1 MEINLISDTVTKPS
15 PEMLQ
20 HMFNAKVGDD
30 VFKQDPTVNE
40 FERIVADLFG
50 MEAAMF
56 FPTGT
61 MANQTAIKLNTN
73 PGDQI
78 ICDKWSH
85 IHLYESGGASAN
97 SGVNFNLLDG
107 NRGIITAEE
116 VKAGI
121 NDPEFYHTPM
131 SKMVGIENT
140 TNKGGGAC
148 YEIAELQKI
157 KQVCKDHNLKYH
169 LDGARLWN
177 AMIAKKQEPKQ
188 FGQLF
193 DTISVCFS
201 KGLGCPIGS
210 VLLSDTATIHSAL
223 RVRKIFGGNMRQS
236 GYLAAAGIYALQNN
250 INRLEDDHRRAKEL
264 GIQLEQCNWVAIV
277 EPVETNI
284 VVFSA
289 QPHIKDQEVIEKL
302 KQNGISISLLA
313 KGKLRMVTHLDYRQ
327 VMHEYVMEVLE
338 KIEFLLFYLFNCFS
352 YLQNIGLLIFTFL
365 NTIRILIFN
374 KFVVINA
381 IFEDIKLLIFD
392 IPNNP
397 FAIYHGVC

>member
-1 MEINLISDTVTKPS
+1 MEINLISDTVTKPT

-20 HMFNAKVGDD
+20 AMFNAKVGDD
-30 VFKQDPTVNE
+30 VFKQDPTVNA
-40 FERIVADLFG
+40 FEKMVADLFG
-50 MEAAMF
+50 MEAALF

-85 IHLYESGGASAN
+85 IHLYESGGASSN

-107 NRGIITAEE
+107 SRGMITAEQ
-116 VKAGI
+116 VKEGI

-148 YEIAELQKI
+148 YEIEELQKI
-157 KQVCKDHNLKYH
+157 KKVCVDHNLKYH

-177 AMIAKKQEPKQ
+177 AMIAKKQHPKQ
-188 FGQLF
+188 FGELF

-210 VLLSDTATIHSAL
+210 VLLSDAETIHRAL
-223 RVRKIFGGNMRQS
+223 RIRKIFGGNMRQS

-250 INRLEDDHRRAKEL
+250 INRLEEDHKRAKEL
-264 GIQLEQCNWVAIV
+264 GQVLEQLTWIEKVA
-277 EPVETNI
+277 PVETNI
-284 VVFSA
+284 LIFEVKKA
-289 QPHIKDQEVIEKL
+289 LDEKKVIEKF
-302 KQNGISISLLA
+302 KDKGILISSMGQ
-313 KGKLRMVTHLDYRQ
+313 GKLRIVTHLDYRQ
-327 VMHEYVMEVLE
+327 VMHEYVLE
-338 KIEFLLFYLFNCFS
+338 AL
-352 YLQNIGLLIFTFL
+352 
-365 NTIRILIFN
+365 
-374 KFVVINA
+374 V
-381 IFEDIKLLIFD
+381 KLSF
-392 IPNNP
+392 
-397 FAIYHGVC
+397 

>member
-1 MEINLISDTVTKPS
+1 MEINLISDTVTKPT

-20 HMFNAKVGDD
+20 AMFNAKVGDD

-50 MEAAMF
+50 MEAALF

-85 IHLYESGGASAN
+85 IHLYESGGASSN

-107 NRGIITAEE
+107 SRGMITAEQ
-116 VKAGI
+116 VKEGI

-148 YEIAELQKI
+148 YDISELQKI
-157 KQVCKDHNLKYH
+157 KQVCVDHNLKYH

-177 AMIAKKQEPKQ
+177 AMIAKKQQPKQ
-188 FGQLF
+188 FGELF

-201 KGLGCPIGS
+201 KGMGCPIGS
-210 VLLSDTATIHSAL
+210 VLLSDAETIHRAL
-223 RVRKIFGGNMRQS
+223 RIRKIFGGNMRQS

-250 INRLEDDHRRAKEL
+250 INRLEEDHRRAKEL
-264 GIQLEQCNWVAIV
+264 GCALQQCYWVAVV

-284 VVFSA
+284 IVFSV
-289 QPHIKDQEVIEKL
+289 QSHIEDNLVIEKL
-302 KQNGISISLLA
+302 KQKGIAISLLA
-313 KGKLRMVTHLDYRQ
+313 KGKLRIVTHLDYSQ
-327 VMHEYVMEVLE
+327 VMHEYVLEILE
-338 KIEFLLFYLFNCFS
+338 K
-352 YLQNIGLLIFTFL
+352 LIF
-365 NTIRILIFN
+365 
-374 KFVVINA
+374 
-381 IFEDIKLLIFD
+381 
-392 IPNNP
+392 
-397 FAIYHGVC
+397 